1 MLDFSKYSAEQK
13 CYEELNRLVAGKIKN
28 KTAGV
33 SIKNLWD

>member
-13 CYEELNRLVAGKIKN
+13 YYEDLNRLEAGKIKN